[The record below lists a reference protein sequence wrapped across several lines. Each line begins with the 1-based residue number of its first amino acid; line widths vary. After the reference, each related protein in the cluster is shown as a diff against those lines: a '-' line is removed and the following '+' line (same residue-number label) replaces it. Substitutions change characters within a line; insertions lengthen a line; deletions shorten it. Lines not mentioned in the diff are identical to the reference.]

1 MRVTR
6 RHVLLG
12 AACAAIAFTGTA
24 GAAVTGPM
32 AAGHAPAAHAQ
43 LLSASSDW
51 SAYLHDNGHSSFN
64 PSATSITTANI
75 GNLQPVWRWR
85 VATPPNGTSST
96 LWASPVVSNG
106 VVYIGVEDGYFYAVS
121 EATQQVLWSDFLGYS
136 TKLTCPAIGITSTA
150 DVATDPV
157 TGKPTVYVNGPDGN
171 AYALDAATGA
181 VVWKSVVGTP
191 STTVNDY
198 YAWSTPLVSNGAVY
212 VGISSNCDNPLVP
225 GGLVA
230 FNQSTGAQIGKW
242 LDQPNTKLG
251 GSVWD
256 SPSVT
261 PSGRI
266 IVGTGNGYGG
276 SGQPL
281 FDDTIAALDPNN
293 LSVLDYWQIP
303 PAQQTVDGD
312 WGGSAT
318 MFHATINGVSTPM
331 VGMCNKN
338 GIYYAFN
345 RTNLKAGPI
354 WQTQISVPYPGGSE
368 ECVAAAIWDGT
379 RLIEGGGAPTTIGGT
394 SYMGSVQALNPA
406 TGAPIWQTGLPGT
419 VVGSPTED
427 GSGVV
432 AAATL
437 QSSTGTNGVYLLN
450 AATGKILD
458 FIPTPL
464 SNLFGQPI
472 FSGQDLLVG
481 TGAAEGLTAYEITTP
496 GPAITNVV
504 PNVIGDSTTD
514 TLTLTGSGFS
524 GTPNVIV
531 SGDGVFQS
539 GPATVVSSTQLKVK
553 LNVKANATQTVR
565 NITVAEPGSPAETFT
580 CTACLT
586 IGPKPSPP
594 TITSITPSSFVQGAT
609 HVQATVVGTNFD
621 AGAVATS
628 HSGISLLTT
637 FVNST
642 QLSLSVSIN
651 STLTPGAY
659 NLFVTDSDGLIAK
672 CAGCITVTA
681 AAAPRINGAR
691 LAVRLAPLAYRMRP

>member
-1 MRVTR
+1 VTGPMAVG
-6 RHVLLG
+6 H
-12 AACAAIAFTGTA
+12 ATA

-32 AAGHAPAAHAQ
+32 AVGHAPVAHAQ

-51 SAYLHDNGHSSFN
+51 PGYLHDNGHSSFN
-64 PSATSITTANI
+64 PIATSITTGNI

-85 VATPPNGTSST
+85 VPAPANGASPT
-96 LWASPVVSNG
+96 LWASPVTSKG
-106 VVYIGVEDGYFYAVS
+106 VVYIGAEDGTFFAIS
-121 EATQQVLWSDFLGYS
+121 EATRKVLWSDFLGLETKTTCS
-136 TKLTCPAIGITSTA
+136 TLGITSTA

-157 TGKPTVYVNGPDGN
+157 TGKPTVYVNAPDGN
-171 AYALDAATGA
+171 AYALDAATGK
-181 VVWKSVVGTP
+181 VVWKSVVGIP
-191 STTVNDY
+191 STTQNDY
-198 YAWSTPLVSNGAVY
+198 YAWGTPLVNNGAVY
-212 VGISSNCDNPLVP
+212 VGIASNCDNPLVQ
-225 GGLVA
+225 GGVVA
-230 FNQSTGAQIGKW
+230 FNQATGLQIGKW
-242 LDQPNTKLG
+242 QDQPNTKLG

-261 PSGRI
+261 ASGRI

-281 FDDTIAALDPNN
+281 FDETIAALDPNN

-303 PAQQTVDGD
+303 PQQQTVDGD

-318 MFHATINGVSTPM
+318 MFSASINGVTTPM

-338 GIYYAFN
+338 GVYYAFN
-345 RTNLKAGPI
+345 QDNLKAGPI
-354 WQTQISVPYPGGSE
+354 WQTQISVPYPGGTE
-368 ECVAAAIWDGT
+368 ACLAAAIWDGT

-394 SYMGSVQALNPA
+394 TYMGSVQALNPA

-432 AAATL
+432 AAPTL

-450 AATGKILD
+450 AATGAILD

-464 SNLFGQPI
+464 SSLFGQAI
-472 FSGQDLLVG
+472 FSGRDLLIG
-481 TGAAEGLTAYEITTP
+481 TGSAEGLTAYQITTP
-496 GPAITNVV
+496 GAAISNVA
-504 PNVIGDSTTD
+504 PNMIGESTTD

-524 GTPNVIV
+524 GTPKVIV

-539 GPATVVSSTQLKVK
+539 GPSTVVSSTQLKVT
-553 LNVKANATQTVR
+553 LNVKANATQTAR
-565 NITVAEPGSPAETFT
+565 NITVAEPGSPATTFT
-580 CTACLT
+580 CSACLT

-594 TITSITPSSFVQGAT
+594 TIASITPNSFVQGAT
-609 HVQATVVGTNFD
+609 HVPATVAGTNFD

-628 HSGISLLTT
+628 HSGVSLTTT

-642 QLSLSVSIN
+642 TLGLSVSI
-651 STLTPGAY
+651 SLTLPVGSY
-659 NLFVTDSDGLIAK
+659 NLFVTDSDGLIAM
-672 CAGCITVTA
+672 CLGCIKVTA
-681 AAAPRINGAR
+681 HAAPRFNGSR
-691 LAVRLAPLAYRMRP
+691 LTVLPAPPAYRMRP